1 MEEKFDRA
9 SSFLKDTFLP
19 FQVTVNRCFQLIL
32 GFLTL
37 LSRNKDNLHYVCLD
51 TFSFLSKITH
61 SPERFLSPLKYKP
74 YPKPSSETGKE
85 CIVSNQHE
93 TISNTSQTVSH
104 SKAFLWTEP
113 EAVCSQTGMCSGW
126 RFGLGTII
134 FRLIQKDRRWY
145 QGILWIQD
153 TSWCLL
159 ASSYLCWCK

>member
-93 TISNTSQTVSH
+93 TISNILWTVLH
-104 SKAFLWTEP
+104 LKTFLWTEP
-113 EAVCSQTGMCSGW
+113 EAAC
-126 RFGLGTII
+126 F
-134 FRLIQKDRRWY
+134 
-145 QGILWIQD
+145 WIGRPPGSKYFWFD
-153 TSWCLL
+153 IGN
-159 ASSYLCWCK
+159 